1 MLSDLV
7 QAQIDTQ
14 GIKPI
19 EVVRRARHSGKRLS
33 VSTIQ
38 KILSNLGGDML
49 VQTADALAVGLR
61 VPLLQVVLAA
71 LGREQESPPILLL
84 ERLTQSYAQLR
95 GEPKEQV
102 DYLLSVLIREIESKL
117 DELDTL
123 EEESQDES
131 RAASVGT

>member
-38 KILSNLGGDML
+38 KILS
-49 VQTADALAVGLR
+49 TAATKSGQQIR
-61 VPLLQVVLAA
+61 RETKAA
-71 LGREQESPPILLL
+71 RS
-84 ERLTQSYAQLR
+84 
-95 GEPKEQV
+95 
-102 DYLLSVLIREIESKL
+102 DN
-117 DELDTL
+117 
-123 EEESQDES
+123 
-131 RAASVGT
+131 ASVIRYQLMEQLDRAHLLRFSGRRLSYTG